1 MIDQVMKSLKTISE
15 MMFDRGFRS
24 FSRKIKALE
33 RSEIHQLVL
42 QKHIFYFDFEEEN
55 GSTLRLLYAMQ
66 PKFKLSEI
74 KKLLEEDFDLTLII
88 LREKM
93 STTNI
98 KSIDE
103 YKQNLKDIQ
112 VFHLSELMFNKT
124 HHYLVPKHE
133 LMGAEC
139 EAEIQKLVE
148 MYLVRNRFQ
157 FPWILKSD
165 PIAKYFNGKTGNLF
179 KITRSSPTA
188 GEYVEY
194 RCCA

>member
-1 MIDQVMKSLKTISE
+1 
-15 MMFDRGFRS
+15 MMYDRGFKTHS
-24 FSRKIKALE
+24 KKIIELD
-33 RSEIHQLVL
+33 RQEIQNIVL
-42 QKHIFYFDFEEEN
+42 QKHIFYFDFQEESGE
-55 GSTLRLLYAMQ
+55 TLRLLYAMQ

-74 KKLLEEDFDLTLII
+74 KKLLEDDFDLTIII

-103 YKQNLKDIQ
+103 YKRNTKDMQ
-112 VFHLSELMFNKT
+112 VFHLAELMFNKT

-133 LMGAEC
+133 LMGIDQE
-139 EAEIQKLVE
+139 EEIEKLVAT
-148 MYLVRNRFQ
+148 YLVRNRFQ
-157 FPWILKSD
+157 FPWILKND

-179 KITRSSPTA
+179 RITRSSPTA

-194 RCCA
+194 RCCT

>member
-1 MIDQVMKSLKTISE
+1 MKSLKTLSE
-15 MMFDRGFRS
+15 MMSDRGFKS
-24 FSRKIKALE
+24 HSRGIDSLN
-33 RSEIHQLVL
+33 RDDVQNLVL
-42 QKHIFYFDFEEEN
+42 QKHIFCFDFKEDN
-55 GSTLRLLYAMQ
+55 GHSLRLLYAMQ

-74 KKLLEEDFDLTLII
+74 KKLFEEEFDLTIVI

-93 STTNI
+93 STTNM

-103 YKQNLKDIQ
+103 YRRSLRDIQ
-112 VFHLSELMFNKT
+112 VFFLAELMFNKT

-133 LMGAEC
+133 LLGADRE
-139 EAEIQKLVE
+139 EEIQSLVDK
-148 MYLVRNRFQ
+148 YLVRNRFQ

-179 KITRSSPTA
+179 RITRSSPTA
-188 GEYVEY
+188 GEYIEY

>member
-1 MIDQVMKSLKTISE
+1 MINQVLKSLGTISE
-15 MMFDRGFRS
+15 MMFDRGLKS
-24 FSRKIKALE
+24 FARQINELDRGKIE
-33 RSEIHQLVL
+33 QLVL
-42 QKHIFYFDFEEEN
+42 QKHIFCFDFKEDN
-55 GSTLRLLYAMQ
+55 GDTLRLLYAMQ

-74 KKLLEEDFDLTLII
+74 KKLLEEDFDLTIII

-103 YKQNLKDIQ
+103 YRKNCKDMQ
-112 VFHLSELMFNKT
+112 VFHLAELMFNKT
-124 HHYLVPKHE
+124 KHFLVPKHE
-133 LMGAEC
+133 LMGHES
-139 EAEIQKLVE
+139 EEEIQKLVDK
-148 MYLVRNRFQ
+148 YLVRNRFQ
-157 FPWILKSD
+157 FPWILKTD

>member
-1 MIDQVMKSLKTISE
+1 
-15 MMFDRGFRS
+15 MMFDRGFES
-24 FSRKIKALE
+24 YAKQINELNHEEIK
-33 RSEIHQLVL
+33 SIVL
-42 QKHIFYFDFEEEN
+42 QKHIFSFDFKKEDGE
-55 GSTLRLLYAMQ
+55 SLRLLYAMQ

-74 KKLLEEDFDLTLII
+74 KKLLEDDFDLTII
-88 LREKM
+88 VLREKM

-103 YKQNLKDIQ
+103 YKKNTKDMQ
-112 VFHLSELMFNKT
+112 VFHLAELMFNKT

-133 LMGAEC
+133 LLGFDRE
-139 EAEIQKLVE
+139 EEIEMLVDK
-148 MYLVRNRFQ
+148 YLVRNRFQ

-165 PIAKYFNGKTGNLF
+165 PIAKYFNGKTGNVF
-179 KITRSSPTA
+179 RITRSSPTA

>member
-1 MIDQVMKSLKTISE
+1 
-15 MMFDRGFRS
+15 MMSDRGF
-24 FSRKIKALE
+24 KAH
-33 RSEIHQLVL
+33 SDEINSLDHDDVQQLVL
-42 QKHIFYFDFEEEN
+42 QKHIFCFDFAKEES
-55 GSTLRLLYAMQ
+55 GHSLRLLYAMQ

-74 KKLLEEDFDLTLII
+74 KKLFEEEFDLTIII

-103 YKQNLKDIQ
+103 YRRSSRDIQ
-112 VFHLSELMFNKT
+112 VFFLAELMFNKT

-133 LMGAEC
+133 LLGAEC
-139 EAEIQKLVE
+139 EEEIQSLVDK
-148 MYLVRNRFQ
+148 YLVRNRFQ

-165 PIAKYFNGKTGNLF
+165 PIAKYFNGKTGNIF
-179 KITRSSPTA
+179 RITRSSPTA
-188 GEYVEY
+188 GEYIEY